1 MTKIKDIPKVDR
13 PREKFLKK
21 GPQALSKS
29 DLLAIVLGSGI
40 KGKNV
45 QKLAQQIIKK
55 FSKIFLDVTINDLQT
70 VDGIGPA
77 KALQIVAAI
86 SLVKRFYEDDQ
97 SNEITIKKS
106 QDVLSLTYDLRDKKK
121 EYLVCLY
128 LDARNVLLKKEVIS
142 IGLVDKTLFHPREIF
157 EPAFRLSASS
167 IILVHNHPTGNPDPS
182 QQDRSIVDRISYAG
196 KINGI
201 EITDFI
207 IVAGNKHYS
216 FFQELGDKNKNLD
229 YVAEG
234 VQGTLYDLLE
244 IEKPAYEISAEKI
257 QETYFHV
264 PQIKK
269 NHFQLQNRRYIGNK
283 QKLIEWIFS
292 ILDKE
297 CKGKSFTDIFAGTG
311 VRKLQ

>member
-55 FSKIFLDVTINDLQT
+55 FSKIFLDVTVKDLQT
-70 VDGIGPA
+70 VDGIGSA

-86 SLVKRFYEDDQ
+86 SLVKRFYEDGQ
-97 SNEITIKKS
+97 SSEITIKKS

-128 LDARNVLLKKEVIS
+128 LDARNVLIKKEVIS
-142 IGLVDKTLFHPREIF
+142 VGLVDKTLFHPREIF
-157 EPAFRLSASS
+157 EPAFRLNASS
-167 IILVHNHPTGNPDPS
+167 IILVHNHPTGNPNPS
-182 QQDRSIVDRISYAG
+182 KQDKSIVDRISYAG

-207 IVAGNKHYS
+207 IVAGNK
-216 FFQELGDKNKNLD
+216 
-229 YVAEG
+229 
-234 VQGTLYDLLE
+234 
-244 IEKPAYEISAEKI
+244 P
-257 QETYFHV
+257 
-264 PQIKK
+264 
-269 NHFQLQNRRYIGNK
+269 
-283 QKLIEWIFS
+283 
-292 ILDKE
+292 
-297 CKGKSFTDIFAGTG
+297 
-311 VRKLQ
+311 